1 MLSCFSHVRFF
12 ATLCTVAHQA
22 PLSIGFFKQEY
33 WRGLL
38 FLSPGDLPGPGIE
51 PTSPALADRFFTT
64 EQPGKPST
72 GAQMISFDFS
82 FLSSVLPTGPFV

>member
-12 ATLCTVAHQA
+12 ATLSTVAHQA

-64 EQPGKPST
+64 ESLGKSLFT
-72 GAQMISFDFS
+72 LKWHQSLLKKGL
-82 FLSSVLPTGPFV
+82 FLFFEGG